1 MLWMSKFLLAGALGT
16 TAFVAPPTQ
25 SGVAAPSSKP
35 SSEQLPADLA
45 ELKARIG
52 DESFARL
59 VAHADAF
66 DEHLV
71 NVLKSWDKQ
80 GLKLKPNRMPKLLKK
95 KLQAFHDAY
104 VKLAGVEGAEA
115 AAGMKALSEFQM
127 GGQAK
132 GLDADLNKA
141 KRGLEALKSALAHLK
156 ARAVDPGTRYPVRI
170 SYLSVVDG
178 DKLETKRETL
188 EDEKALAAGTTR
200 VDAAIPKLVD
210 FAEKHIKV
218 RNQLQRAQD
227 TVGGQLEAMVEA
239 LNPES

>member
-1 MLWMSKFLLAGALGT
+1 MLWMTKVLLAGALGT
-16 TAFVAPPTQ
+16 SAFVAPPTQ
-25 SGVAAPSSKP
+25 ADPVAQASDP
-35 SSEQLPADLA
+35 LPADLA

-52 DESFARL
+52 DDAFAKLLAR
-59 VAHADAF
+59 ADAF
-66 DEHLV
+66 DEHLA

-80 GLKLKPNRMPKLLKK
+80 KLELAPKRMPKLLKK
-95 KLQAFHDAY
+95 RLRAFHEAY
-104 VKLAGVEGAEA
+104 VTLTGVEGPEA
-115 AAGMKALSEFQM
+115 AAGMKALSQFQM

-132 GLDADLNKA
+132 VLDADLDKA

-188 EDEKALAAGTTR
+188 EDEQALAAGTKR
-200 VDAAIPKLVD
+200 VDAAIPELVD
-210 FAEKHIKV
+210 FAEKRIKV

-227 TVGGQLEAMVEA
+227 TVSAQLEAMVEA
-239 LNPES
+239 LTPKS